1 MTSISQ
7 SKNTSF
13 QKASLHRRKTRDQVH
28 IHQQSVNSPQVQNVR
43 TKASRRPG
51 SGAPD
56 RPPFQPVTVQAPHG
70 HPTSLAGTRSIQ
82 KYYSILFLYFN
93 MFCNIITHNYSNF
106 VARGS
111 ASAKTATASSPFI
124 TSKKHDK
131 NHETVHQI
139 HVQMMQNPH
148 RIKMVQI
155 QNPINQVK
163 TYIYI

>member
-1 MTSISQ
+1 
-7 SKNTSF
+7 
-13 QKASLHRRKTRDQVH
+13 
-28 IHQQSVNSPQVQNVR
+28 
-43 TKASRRPG
+43 
-51 SGAPD
+51 
-56 RPPFQPVTVQAPHG
+56 
-70 HPTSLAGTRSIQ
+70 
-82 KYYSILFLYFN
+82 

-106 VARGS
+106 VARSS

-163 TYIYI
+163 KNIYIYIKDRWINR